1 MCCAWALHSD
11 TWVHAAL
18 CQQCTAICLPAYGH
32 AAPHVSS
39 CHAQVVVEERQ
50 QGTIRSRVVADYVSA
65 VGLHLSVV
73 VLLSL
78 AAMQL
83 SRNGSDWWLSQWS
96 ADVQGTSAG
105 PGSAWIRHKTR
116 YGRWFPVA

>member
-1 MCCAWALHSD
+1 M
-11 TWVHAAL
+11 
-18 CQQCTAICLPAYGH
+18 
-32 AAPHVSS
+32 
-39 CHAQVVVEERQ
+39 EERQ
-50 QGTIRSRVVADYVSA
+50 QGVIRSRVVSDYIGA
-65 VGLHLSVV
+65 VGIHLTAV

-105 PGSAWIRHKTR
+105 PGSNWIRHKTR
-116 YGRWFPVA
+116 